1 MLYMSRDLREFD
13 KQTNRQLIIG
23 GTILLFVVG
32 DGLIYLFYGTNAAL
46 FGLLCIGAGLLPI
59 LAIWLVLYLM
69 DRFVKS
75 QNPERSIKILSVFCF
90 CLKAP
95 LKTLKNGPF
104 TGLNSAQVATIR
116 SFQSFKAPFSTKKLQ
131 LSIIHPSGQA

>member
-1 MLYMSRDLREFD
+1 MHAMNRDLREFD

-32 DGLIYLFYGTNAAL
+32 DGLIYLFYGANAAL
-46 FGLLCIGAGLLPI
+46 FGLLCIGAGLLPV

-75 QNPERSIKILSVFCF
+75 QNPED
-90 CLKAP
+90 
-95 LKTLKNGPF
+95 
-104 TGLNSAQVATIR
+104 Q
-116 SFQSFKAPFSTKKLQ
+116 
-131 LSIIHPSGQA
+131 